1 MLKKF
6 LFAIVMLQSIAF
18 ADNNV
23 VIVFDDSGSMET
35 KMRSGKTRMQ
45 TAKEALTTV
54 MDKIPENSKIGIVTL
69 NRGWI
74 VELGEVNKNE
84 VKQKVAKLSSTGG
97 TPLGSYLKI
106 GADSLLKARE
116 KNHYGVYKLLV
127 LSDGEASDAN
137 LVDLY
142 LPDILSRGIVVDVI
156 GVDMSRSHSLATR
169 VNSYKK
175 GDDLNSLTK
184 AVTEVFAESTDK
196 GQDKSDFE
204 LLTGMPN
211 DVALTAIKTLGENGN
226 WPIGTSQKKTSLNE
240 NDKTGSSGFGWIFL
254 GFCCGLFLVFVIFMF
269 VKVS

>member
-6 LFAIVMLQSIAF
+6 LFAMLMLQSVAF
-18 ADNNV
+18 CDNNV

-45 TAKEALTTV
+45 TAKEALITV
-54 MDKIPENSKIGIVTL
+54 MDKIPENSNLGIVTL
-69 NRGWI
+69 NRGWV
-74 VELGEVNKNE
+74 VELGQVDKNVVKNK
-84 VKQKVAKLSSTGG
+84 VGKISSTGG
-97 TPLGSYLKI
+97 TPLGAYLKI
-106 GADSLLKARE
+106 GADSLLKKRE
-116 KNHYGVYKLLV
+116 KSHYGVYKLLV
-127 LSDGEASDAN
+127 LSDGEASDSG

-156 GVDMSRSHSLATR
+156 GVDMNRNHSLATR

-204 LLTGMPN
+204 ILNTMSN
-211 DVALTAIKTLGENGN
+211 DVAISAIKTLGENGN
-226 WPIGTSQKKTSLNE
+226 WPIGTSQKKTSISDNGRDVPSWLNI
-240 NDKTGSSGFGWIFL
+240 GIAFI
-254 GFCCGLFLVFVIFMF
+254 VFVVCWGFILIIS
-269 VKVS
+269 KVL